1 MNKQEKMD
9 INTLNQGNQSAVN
22 AMNVNKVSY
31 ELVATPDEIVSGYV
45 NPFNKANK
53 LLTKNAVQNI
63 LKKYGIYQNINNLDL
78 YQDAMVHES
87 YTIGKIKEICSR
99 DNVKVVKNP
108 DGYVLLRE
116 RSYERLE
123 FLGDAVIENIV
134 VSYLYRRYPD
144 QREGFLSSIKMN
156 LVNRI
161 TLGHLAK
168 VIGLHEYLVI
178 GRTLDDLHN
187 AREEDKILC
196 DIFEAF
202 IAAIYLDFNN
212 DKHGF
217 LSSFIS
223 GAGYQVAELFLINLI
238 EDEASQLD
246 ITTFILDDR
255 NYKNKIMKL
264 IKRINKYN
272 PTFRIAKNDITKT
285 GETVMTVQ
293 LINPN
298 TKEIISEGKGQN
310 IKKAEQDASKAALI
324 KLGYFKS

>member
-1 MNKQEKMD
+1 MEVHQ
-9 INTLNQGNQSAVN
+9 NQNQN
-22 AMNVNKVSY
+22 INVNKVSY

-87 YTIGKIKEICSR
+87 YTIGKIREICSR

-255 NYKNKIMKL
+255 NYKNKIIKL

-298 TKEIISEGKGQN
+298 TKEVISEGKGQN
-310 IKKAEQDASKAALI
+310 IKKAEQDASKVALI

>member
-1 MNKQEKMD
+1 MNQV
-9 INTLNQGNQSAVN
+9 A
-22 AMNVNKVSY
+22 Y
-31 ELVATPDEIVSGYV
+31 ELVATPDEVVSGYL
-45 NPFNKANK
+45 NPFNKVNK

-63 LKKYGIYQNINNLDL
+63 LKKYGVFQNINNLDL

-87 YTIGKIKEICSR
+87 YTIGKIKEICAR
-99 DNVKVVKNP
+99 DNVKPVKNP
-108 DGYVLLRE
+108 DGCLLLRE

-123 FLGDAVIENIV
+123 FLGDAVIENII

-144 QREGFLSSIKMN
+144 QREGFLSTMKVN

-178 GRTLDDLHN
+178 GRTLDDLQN

-217 LSSFIS
+217 LNSFIS

-238 EDEASQLD
+238 EDESAQLD
-246 ITTFILDDR
+246 MTTFILDDR
-255 NYKNKIMKL
+255 NYKNKIVKL

-272 PTFRIAKNDITKT
+272 PEFRVSKNDVAKT
-285 GETVMTVQ
+285 GETIITVQ
-293 LINPN
+293 LFNPKN
-298 TKEIISEGKGQN
+298 KDIIAEGKGQN
-310 IKKAEQDASKAALI
+310 IKKAEQDASKNALI
-324 KLGYFKS
+324 KLGYIKNG

>member
-1 MNKQEKMD
+1 MNTIGNNM
-9 INTLNQGNQSAVN
+9 NQ
-22 AMNVNKVSY
+22 VSY
-31 ELVATPDEIVSGYV
+31 ELVATPDEVVSGYL
-45 NPFNKANK
+45 NPFNKVNK
-53 LLTKNAVQNI
+53 LITKNAVQNI
-63 LKKYGIYQNINNLDL
+63 LKKYGVFQNINNLDL

-99 DNVKVVKNP
+99 DNVKPVKNP
-108 DGYVLLRE
+108 DGCVLLRE

-123 FLGDAVIENIV
+123 FLGDAVIENII

-144 QREGFLSSIKMN
+144 QREGFLSTMKVN

-168 VIGLHEYLVI
+168 VIGLHEYLII
-178 GRTLDDLHN
+178 GRTLDDLQN

-217 LSSFIS
+217 LNSFIS

-238 EDEASQLD
+238 EDESSQLD
-246 ITTFILDDR
+246 MTTFILDDR
-255 NYKNKIMKL
+255 NYKNKVVKL

-272 PTFRIAKNDITKT
+272 PEFRVSKNDILKN
-285 GETVMTVQ
+285 GEPVITVQ
-293 LINPN
+293 LFNPKN
-298 TKEIISEGKGQN
+298 KEVISEGKGQN
-310 IKKAEQDASKAALI
+310 IKKAEQDASKNALI
-324 KLGYFKS
+324 KLGYFKGG

>member
-1 MNKQEKMD
+1 MES
-9 INTLNQGNQSAVN
+9 NQTI
-22 AMNVNKVSY
+22 NKVSY
-31 ELVATPDEIVSGYV
+31 ELVATSDEIVSGYV

-87 YTIGKIKEICSR
+87 YTIGKIREICSR

-298 TKEIISEGKGQN
+298 TKEVISEGKGQN

>member
-1 MNKQEKMD
+1 MD
-9 INTLNQGNQSAVN
+9 
-22 AMNVNKVSY
+22 NKVSVNRNQVAY
-31 ELVATPDEIVSGYV
+31 ELVATPDEVVSGYL
-45 NPFNKANK
+45 NPFNKSNK
-53 LLTKNAVQNI
+53 LMNKNTMQNI
-63 LKKYGIYQNINNLDL
+63 LKKYGVYQNINNLDL

-87 YTIGKIKEICSR
+87 YTISKIKEVCSR

-108 DGYVLLRE
+108 DGCVLLRE

-123 FLGDAVIENIV
+123 FLGDAVIENII

-144 QREGFLSSIKMN
+144 QREGFLSTMKVN

-168 VIGLHEYLVI
+168 VIGLHEYLII
-178 GRTLDDLHN
+178 GRTMDDLQN

-217 LSSFIS
+217 LNSFIS

-238 EDEASQLD
+238 EDESSQLD
-246 ITTFILDDR
+246 MTTFILDDR
-255 NYKNKIMKL
+255 NYKNKIVKL

-272 PTFRIAKNDITKT
+272 PEFRVSKNDIMKT
-285 GETVMTVQ
+285 GESVITVQ
-293 LINPN
+293 LINPKN
-298 TKEIISEGKGQN
+298 KEIISEGKGQN
-310 IKKAEQDASKAALI
+310 IKKAEQDASKNALI
-324 KLGYFKS
+324 KLGYF

>member
-1 MNKQEKMD
+1 ME
-9 INTLNQGNQSAVN
+9 INNEINI
-22 AMNVNKVSY
+22 NKVSY
-31 ELVATPDEIVSGYV
+31 ELVATPDEIVSGYI
-45 NPFNKANK
+45 NPFNKVNK
-53 LLTKNAVQNI
+53 LLTKNSVQNI

-108 DGYVLLRE
+108 DGYVLLRD

-123 FLGDAVIENIV
+123 FLGDAVIENII

-168 VIGLHEYLVI
+168 VIGLHDYLVI

-255 NYKNKIMKL
+255 NYKNKIIKL

-272 PTFRIAKNDITKT
+272 PIFKVVKNDITKS
-285 GETVMTVQ
+285 GETIITVQ

-298 TKEIISEGKGQN
+298 TKEIICEGKGQN
-310 IKKAEQDASKAALI
+310 IKKAEQDTSKNALI

>member
-1 MNKQEKMD
+1 MSSQ
-9 INTLNQGNQSAVN
+9 TFQSN
-22 AMNVNKVSY
+22 SNSNSNSSSNNYNKVSY
-31 ELVATPDEIVSGYV
+31 ELVATPDEIVSGYI
-45 NPFNKANK
+45 NPFNKVNK

-63 LKKYGIYQNINNLDL
+63 LKKFGIFQNINNLDL

-87 YTIGKIKEICSR
+87 YTIGKIKTICSR
-99 DNVKVVKNP
+99 DNVKIVKNP
-108 DGYVLLRE
+108 DGCVLLRE

-123 FLGDAVIENIV
+123 FLGDAVIENII

-144 QREGFLSSIKMN
+144 QREGFLSSMKMN

-161 TLGHLAK
+161 TLGHLSK
-168 VIGLHEYLVI
+168 IIGLNDYLVI
-178 GRTLDDLHN
+178 GRTLDDLQN

-212 DKHGF
+212 DKHGV

-223 GAGYQVAELFLINLI
+223 GLGYQIAELFLINLI
-238 EDEASQLD
+238 EDEVSQLD

-255 NYKNKIMKL
+255 NYKNKIIKL
-264 IKRINKYN
+264 IKQINKYS
-272 PTFRIAKNDITKT
+272 PIFKVSKSDVSKS
-285 GETVMTVQ
+285 GEQIITVQ

-298 TKEIISEGKGQN
+298 SKEVISEGKGQN
-310 IKKAEQDASKAALI
+310 MKKAEQDASKNALI
-324 KLGYFKS
+324 KMGYFKN

>member
-1 MNKQEKMD
+1 MNQV
-9 INTLNQGNQSAVN
+9 A
-22 AMNVNKVSY
+22 Y
-31 ELVATPDEIVSGYV
+31 ELVATPDELVSGYL
-45 NPFNKANK
+45 NPFNKVNK
-53 LLTKNAVQNI
+53 LITKNAVQNI
-63 LKKYGIYQNINNLDL
+63 LKKYGVFQNINNLDL

-87 YTIGKIKEICSR
+87 YTIGKIKEICAR
-99 DNVKVVKNP
+99 DNVKPVKNP
-108 DGYVLLRE
+108 DGCVLLRD

-144 QREGFLSSIKMN
+144 QREGFLSTMKVN

-178 GRTLDDLHN
+178 GRTLDDLQN

-217 LSSFIS
+217 LNSFIS

-246 ITTFILDDR
+246 MTTFILDDR
-255 NYKNKIMKL
+255 NYKNKIVKL

-272 PTFRIAKNDITKT
+272 PEFRVSKNDITKT
-285 GETVMTVQ
+285 GETIITVQ
-293 LINPN
+293 LFNPKN
-298 TKEIISEGKGQN
+298 KDVISEGKGQN
-310 IKKAEQDASKAALI
+310 IKKAEQDASKNALI
-324 KLGYFKS
+324 KLGYFQKH

>member
-1 MNKQEKMD
+1 MD
-9 INTLNQGNQSAVN
+9 TSVRNQ
-22 AMNVNKVSY
+22 VSY
-31 ELVATPDEIVSGYV
+31 ELVTTPDELVSGYL
-45 NPFNKANK
+45 NPFNKVNK
-53 LLTKNAVQNI
+53 LITKNAVQNI
-63 LKKYGIYQNINNLDL
+63 LKKYGVFQNINNLDL

-87 YTIGKIKEICSR
+87 YTIGKIKDVCTR

-108 DGYVLLRE
+108 DGCVLLRE

-123 FLGDAVIENIV
+123 FLGDAVIENII

-144 QREGFLSSIKMN
+144 QREGFLSTMKVN
-156 LVNRI
+156 FVNRI

-178 GRTLDDLHN
+178 GRTLDDLQN

-202 IAAIYLDFNN
+202 MAAIYLDFNN

-255 NYKNKIMKL
+255 NYKNKIVKL
-264 IKRINKYN
+264 IKRIHKYN
-272 PTFRIAKNDITKT
+272 PIFKISKNDITKT
-285 GETVMTVQ
+285 GETVITMQ

-298 TKEIISEGKGQN
+298 NKDILAEGKGN
-310 IKKAEQDASKAALI
+310 NMKKAEQDASKNALI

>member
-1 MNKQEKMD
+1 MTEVQ
-9 INTLNQGNQSAVN
+9 TSRNQVA
-22 AMNVNKVSY
+22 Y
-31 ELVATPDEIVSGYV
+31 EIIATPDEVVSGYL
-45 NPFNKANK
+45 NPFNKVNK
-53 LLTKNAVQNI
+53 LITKNAVQNI
-63 LKKYGIYQNINNLDL
+63 LKKYGIFQNINNLDL

-87 YTIGKIKEICSR
+87 YTICKIKEVCSR

-108 DGYVLLRE
+108 DGCVLLRE

-123 FLGDAVIENIV
+123 FLGDAVIENII

-144 QREGFLSSIKMN
+144 QREGFLSTMKVQF
-156 LVNRI
+156 VNRI

-168 VIGLHEYLVI
+168 VLGLHEYLVI
-178 GRTLDDLHN
+178 GRTLDDLQN

-217 LSSFIS
+217 LASFIS

-255 NYKNKIMKL
+255 NYKNKIVKL
-264 IKRINKYN
+264 IKRIHKYN
-272 PTFRIAKNDITKT
+272 PEFKVIKNDVGRM
-285 GETVMTVQ
+285 GETIITIQ
-293 LINPN
+293 LFNPK
-298 TKEIISEGKGQN
+298 TKEIISEGKGGN
-310 IKKAEQDASKAALI
+310 IKKAEQDTSKNALI
-324 KLGYFKS
+324 KLGYITK

>member
-1 MNKQEKMD
+1 MD
-9 INTLNQGNQSAVN
+9 IVNQSAVN

>member
-1 MNKQEKMD
+1 MN
-9 INTLNQGNQSAVN
+9 NNQ
-22 AMNVNKVSY
+22 VSY
-31 ELVATPDEIVSGYV
+31 ELVATPDEIVSGYL
-45 NPFNKANK
+45 NPFNKVNK
-53 LLTKNAVQNI
+53 LITKNAVQNI
-63 LKKYGIYQNINNLDL
+63 LKKYGIFQNINNLDL

-99 DNVKVVKNP
+99 DNVKPVKNP
-108 DGYVLLRE
+108 DGCVLLRE

-123 FLGDAVIENIV
+123 FLGDAVTENII

-144 QREGFLSSIKMN
+144 QREGFLSSMKVN
-156 LVNRI
+156 FVNRI
-161 TLGHLAK
+161 TLGHLSK
-168 VIGLHEYLVI
+168 VIGLHDYLII
-178 GRTLDDLHN
+178 GRTLDDLQN

-217 LSSFIS
+217 LNSFIS

-255 NYKNKIMKL
+255 NYKNKIVKL

-272 PTFRIAKNDITKT
+272 PEYRVIKNDILKT
-285 GETVMTVQ
+285 GETVITVQ
-293 LINPN
+293 LFNSKN
-298 TKEIISEGKGQN
+298 KEVISEGKGQN
-310 IKKAEQDASKAALI
+310 IKKAEQDASKNALI
-324 KLGYFKS
+324 KLGYFK